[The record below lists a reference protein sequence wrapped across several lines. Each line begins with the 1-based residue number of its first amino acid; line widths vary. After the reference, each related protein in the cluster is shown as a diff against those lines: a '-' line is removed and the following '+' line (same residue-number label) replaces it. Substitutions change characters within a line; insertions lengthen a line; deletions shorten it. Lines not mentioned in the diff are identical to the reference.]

1 MISNSNVSLPY
12 PVLGLDGDFKE
23 GGFIIKPTVQIL
35 NNELHISEDVVD
47 ITNKYIA
54 KLFQDGN
61 VTTAYRI
68 VCPSSLYS
76 VSVVNQKQIV
86 IPLELLANYIVMEA
100 FLVANTVIAYY

>member
-35 NNELHISEDVVD
+35 NNELHISEDD
-47 ITNKYIA
+47 IEISNKYISE
-54 KLFQDGN
+54 LFYNGN

-68 VCPSSLYS
+68 VCPSTLYS
-76 VSVVNQKQIV
+76 NSGLIKSK
-86 IPLELLANYIVMEA
+86 
-100 FLVANTVIAYY
+100 